1 MKSTT
6 QRVRI
11 LIVGWYGYGN
21 AGDEAILA
29 SMVEDLQ
36 AEIPGVRI
44 SVLSGVPEH
53 TRAVHRLPAVPHL
66 PYHWLDMKAS
76 FRSGRILTTLQAIA
90 RADLVILGGG
100 GFLSDWQPEAI
111 PTWLLRALAAKVLC
125 GKVMLYAVGAG
136 PITTPRGKLYTRML
150 INLTDVATVR
160 DQASLE
166 WLRAS
171 GVRRPIEVAADPAIG
186 WRGGEKVPPPIPRP
200 GRPSQP
206 VVAVSVAP
214 LFHNPRLWPGK
225 GYRFDEYRNDLATLT
240 RRLVSQLGSHVVF
253 TCMQP
258 SYDAPFAQEVLEL
271 ADVGQSASLMALE
284 GLTPAQTQA
293 FLAQMDLVIGLRL
306 HALILA
312 ASMGVPVVAIPYHH
326 KVQQF
331 MEMVCLPELA
341 SPGIGDGHN
350 WVDTDL
356 QLDRLWDCV
365 TQAWER
371 REQVGDHLLTTT
383 QWLRHRARVS
393 ARIAAD
399 LLR

>member
-1 MKSTT
+1 MSVKSKH
-6 QRVRI
+6 V

-29 SMVEDLQ
+29 SMVEDLH

-44 SVLSGVPEH
+44 SVLSGEPEY
-53 TRAVHRLPAVPHL
+53 TRTIHQLPAAPHL
-66 PYHWLDMKAS
+66 PYHWSDVKAS
-76 FRSGRILTTLQAIA
+76 LSSGKILATLQAIA
-90 RADLVILGGG
+90 KADLVILGGG

-111 PTWLLRALAAKVLC
+111 PTWLLRTLVAKMLC

-136 PITTPRGKLYTRML
+136 PITTTRGKLYTQLL
-150 INLTDVATVR
+150 INLTNVVTVR

-171 GVRRPIEVAADPAIG
+171 GVRRPIKVAADPAIG

-200 GRPSQP
+200 GRPGQP
-206 VVAVSVAP
+206 VVAISVAP
-214 LFHNPRLWPGK
+214 LFHNMRLWPGK
-225 GYRFDEYRNDLATLT
+225 GHRFDQYRNDLVELT
-240 RRLVSQLGSHVVF
+240 RRLVSQLGAHVTF
-253 TCMQP
+253 TCMHP
-258 SYDAPFAQEVLEL
+258 SYDAPFCREVLER
-271 ADVGQSASLMALE
+271 ADVGQSASLMAID

-293 FLAQMDLVIGLRL
+293 YLAQTDIVIGLRL

-326 KVQQF
+326 KVKQF
-331 MEMVCLPELA
+331 MEMIGLPELT

-350 WVDTDL
+350 WIDTDL
-356 QLDRLWDCV
+356 QLDHLWDSIS
-365 TQAWER
+365 QAWKR
-371 REQVGDHLLTTT
+371 REQIRDHLLTTT
-383 QWLRHRARVS
+383 QCLRQRARVS